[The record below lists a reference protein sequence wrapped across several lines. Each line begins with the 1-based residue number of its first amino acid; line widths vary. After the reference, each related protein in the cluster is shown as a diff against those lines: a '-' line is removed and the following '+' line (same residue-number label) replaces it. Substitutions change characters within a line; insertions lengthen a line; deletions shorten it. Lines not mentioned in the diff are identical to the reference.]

1 MLLQDRV
8 ALITG
13 GGVGIG
19 CGIAKALAGQGVR
32 IGICGRRAEPLE
44 ETVGELKALGASAM
58 GVTADVTNRQDLERV
73 VSAIVAEWGQID
85 ILVNNAGV
93 SGRTP
98 IDDPDDSR
106 WSNIIQVNL
115 TGSYLCSKI
124 VLPHMK
130 GPGYGRI
137 INLSSVLGRFGVPG
151 YAAYCT
157 AKHGIIGFTKAI
169 ALEVAHRGITVNAV
183 CPTWVD
189 TAMARQGIEETAAV
203 LGMSI
208 EDFRTQAIAAVPI
221 KRMAKVDEIASTVL
235 FLCSPMAAAISGQAI
250 NVCGGATAGSGG

>member
-1 MLLQDRV
+1 MLQDRV

-32 IGICGRRAEPLE
+32 LGICGRQAEHLE
-44 ETVGELKALGASAM
+44 ETVGEVKALGASAM

-130 GPGYGRI
+130 APGYGRI

-203 LGMSI
+203 LGMST

>member
-1 MLLQDRV
+1 MLQDRV
-8 ALITG
+8 ALVTG
-13 GGVGIG
+13 GGEGIG
-19 CGIAKALAGQGVR
+19 RGIAKALAQQGVR
-32 IGICGRRAEPLE
+32 IGICGRRSQPLE
-44 ETVGELKALGASAM
+44 ETVADLKASGASAM
-58 GVTADVTNRQDLERV
+58 GVPADVTNRQDLERV
-73 VSAIVAEWGQID
+73 VSSIVAEWGRID
-85 ILVNNAGV
+85 ILVNNAGM

-98 IDDPDDSR
+98 MNDPDDSR
-106 WSNIIQVNL
+106 WTRIIQTNL

-157 AKHGIIGFTKAI
+157 AKHGIIGFTKAV
-169 ALEVAHRGITVNAV
+169 ALEVADRGITVNAV

-189 TAMARQGIEETAAV
+189 TAMARQGIEETAEI
-203 LGMSI
+203 LGLSA
-208 EDFRTQAIAAVPI
+208 EEFRAQAIAAVPI
-221 KRMAKVDEIASTVL
+221 KRMADVEEIAAIIL
-235 FLCSPMAAAISGQAI
+235 FLCSPMAAAITGQAI